1 MICYDGCMTPTE
13 VPQASLSNVAF
24 IARNAIK
31 YGAFLLA
38 FFIIGRVILNMSFSL
53 YRLLNPPKPPEPT
66 YGFGTL
72 PSLTFPQSPFQ
83 IKTYTLQTKD
93 GSLPMLANQ
102 LPVYFIP
109 VGRASLFSSD
119 NAKQVAGDLGFEFP
133 PEQVSET
140 VYRWK
145 RTTPLTSTL
154 EMDIVSQNFT
164 MRTDWS
170 TDPNFLTN
178 NRKLPTQSEVANR
191 ARGILRDA
199 SLLPDDMA
207 TGEARITLLKSSG
220 SSYTPAVSFSEAD
233 FVQVDLF
240 RTALGLR
247 YPVFRP
253 DPSKGSARMI
263 FSGSEEKDLSV
274 VEMEFMHFSVEYDR
288 AETYGLVSTLEAWK
302 QLQAGKGYVAYVD
315 QNVTSAVVRNVALA
329 YYDSDTPQN
338 YLQPIYVFTGDNNFF
353 AYVPAVAQQSSTG
366 KK

>member
-191 ARGILRDA
+191 APANAIDRTRRRALPPCPVRCGRAA
-199 SLLPDDMA
+199 SSTTRRPA
-207 TGEARITLLKSSG
+207 STTCSRSS
-220 SSYTPAVSFSEAD
+220 SASP
-233 FVQVDLF
+233 
-240 RTALGLR
+240 
-247 YPVFRP
+247 
-253 DPSKGSARMI
+253 GSAAR
-263 FSGSEEKDLSV
+263 LSPT
-274 VEMEFMHFSVEYDR
+274 R
-288 AETYGLVSTLEAWK
+288 APPTASRT
-302 QLQAGKGYVAYVD
+302 
-315 QNVTSAVVRNVALA
+315 TR
-329 YYDSDTPQN
+329 
-338 YLQPIYVFTGDNNFF
+338 
-353 AYVPAVAQQSSTG
+353 
-366 KK
+366 